1 MFWLALTVIA
11 GCVAFFLTR
20 RVYDRVGA
28 TRSQWVDYSLSVRA

>member
-20 RVYDRVGA
+20 RYRDRV
-28 TRSQWVDYSLSVRA
+28 RDKKIDR